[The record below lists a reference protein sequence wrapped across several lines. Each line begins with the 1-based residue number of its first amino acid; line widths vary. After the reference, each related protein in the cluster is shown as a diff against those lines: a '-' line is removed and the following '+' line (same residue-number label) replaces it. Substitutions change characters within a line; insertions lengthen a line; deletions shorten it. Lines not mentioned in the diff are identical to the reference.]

1 VSYTIEFT
9 AAAQKDLARLAKS
22 TRVRVDATLMILKT
36 NPRPPGAK
44 KLQGQWRSYYR
55 VRVGEFRIIY
65 AIEDAK
71 LIICVVRIRDRKEAY

>member
-9 AAAQKDLARLAKS
+9 AAAHKDLAKLAKGIRS
-22 TRVRVDATLMILKT
+22 RVDATLMILKT

-55 VRVGEFRIIY
+55 VRVGDFRIIY
-65 AIEDAK
+65 AIEDAM
-71 LIICVVRIRDRKEAY
+71 LVICVVRIRDRKEAY